1 MPNAFNNILTNRG
14 LQIRRQRP
22 DSKFG
27 ACGWESFCTASF
39 YGVRIKNGTEP
50 AFPRGRTPFSTL
62 RPDHAF
68 EISKNRKLL
77 EGNSR
82 VRVALLS
89 KRLPVFQKKTRIRWS
104 CSLRNGHP
112 TVVVLVPGWLGRMVR
127 YQFPLV
133 VSGVLAASVNIRKAC
148 PTEGKTVRCSAKR
161 HSTRAMVFF
170 LLYMGQG

>member
-1 MPNAFNNILTNRG
+1 MHDVARSAMPNAFNNILTNRG

-89 KRLPVFQKKTRIRWS
+89 RRLPVFQKKTRIRRS
-104 CSLRNGHP
+104 CTRNGHP
-112 TVVVLVPGWLGRMVR
+112 NLGLLVRGWFGRMVR
-127 YQFPLV
+127 YYFPLV
-133 VSGVLAASVNIRKAC
+133 ARCVLATSVKFRK
-148 PTEGKTVRCSAKR
+148 P
-161 HSTRAMVFF
+161 
-170 LLYMGQG
+170 